1 MNKYEKG
8 KIYKIVNTIDD
19 MIYIGSTVTNLS
31 DRMGNHRSKAKM
43 AHKNSKLYT
52 HIKNLGVEH
61 FKILLIKSFNCNN
74 KDELE
79 AEEYNEINIADK
91 SKLLNENIVY
101 KHHTIEHNKKVGDAQ
116 RGNKSHMFKFGSVF
130 KRIAVSTDG
139 YCIDS
144 WCFSYILDGKCKR
157 TQYSIK
163 KYGDAQ
169 AQQMVL
175 NKQKEIYPNM

>member
-1 MNKYEKG
+1 MFKLYKILSILKN

-61 FKILLIKSFNCNN
+61 FKIILIKSFNCNN

-101 KHHTIEHNKKVGDAQ
+101 KQHSDNHNKKSETHREGINHIVL
-116 RGNKSHMFKFGSVF
+116 
-130 KRIAVSTDG
+130 
-139 YCIDS
+139 
-144 WCFSYILDGKCKR
+144 ILA
-157 TQYSIK
+157 QYSN
-163 KYGDAQ
+163 GQ
-169 AQQMVL
+169 VNQMKDILLIRGVL
-175 NKQKEIYPNM
+175 VIC